1 VFVASLEGVSELF
14 ISGVEVEDDS
24 AQMAREKELGAVVM
38 TGTGTNGSAV
48 RGKTE
53 TGNGKASMEL

>member
-24 AQMAREKELGAVVM
+24 AQMAKEKELGGVVIS
-38 TGTGTNGSAV
+38 GKGTNGSVSTTAV
-48 RGKTE
+48 GSQK
-53 TGNGKASMEL
+53 GELKS